1 MQQLYKTTEPTTLA
15 LCCEPDDEVEV
26 NNEPVV
32 VLALVVPGA
41 AEVSALREP
50 VSTAVRLA
58 SAVAITSTVPAK
70 VYVQL
75 RASNTAQGAAWCIT
89 ATVAASSSVRARA

>member
-15 LCCEPDDEVEV
+15 LCCEPDDEVAA
-26 NNEPVV
+26 NDEPVV

-41 AEVSALREP
+41 AEVSALRQP
-50 VSTAVRLA
+50 VSTALRLT

-89 ATVAASSSVRARA
+89 ATLAASPALRARA